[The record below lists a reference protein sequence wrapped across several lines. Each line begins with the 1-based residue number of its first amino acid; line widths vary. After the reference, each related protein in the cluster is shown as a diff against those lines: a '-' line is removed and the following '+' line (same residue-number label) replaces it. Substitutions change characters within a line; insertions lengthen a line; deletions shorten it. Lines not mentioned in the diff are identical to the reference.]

1 MGIYNRDYMK
11 DSSGTG
17 RGPGWTI
24 VGWLIALNV
33 AVYVIQHLLLDQTS
47 PGGGFSLGDLF
58 NGRFYTLVTSLFVHA
73 GIMHIVFNMAMLF
86 FAGKE
91 LLARVGLRHFLWV
104 YFLGGISGTVLEAA
118 VTALQG
124 YNVNQIGASGAIMAL
139 ICALATLIPWHR
151 FSFLF
156 FFVIPVTLTMRTFV
170 MVLIGL
176 DLVLGLIGVFSAST
190 ESLLGGKV
198 AHFAHLG
205 GAFWGLFY
213 GWVILGRLNRGQKRK
228 NAGLKLVPRTEGEP
242 SQDLGRWEGM
252 LQAVPDSDN
261 AKKEIGKE
269 RRSHGTGHS
278 MDSAVDAI
286 LDKML
291 AEGPKSLTDD
301 ERKVLEEESRRLAE
315 RRHGK

>member
-228 NAGLKLVPRTEGEP
+228 NAGLKLVPRTEGGTVSGSWP
-242 SQDLGRWEGM
+242 MGRHVAARSGFGQCQEGNREGTP
-252 LQAVPDSDN
+252 LARDGALHGFCSGCHSGQNV
-261 AKKEIGKE
+261 G
-269 RRSHGTGHS
+269 RRSEKPDG
-278 MDSAVDAI
+278 
-286 LDKML
+286 
-291 AEGPKSLTDD
+291 
-301 ERKVLEEESRRLAE
+301 
-315 RRHGK
+315 